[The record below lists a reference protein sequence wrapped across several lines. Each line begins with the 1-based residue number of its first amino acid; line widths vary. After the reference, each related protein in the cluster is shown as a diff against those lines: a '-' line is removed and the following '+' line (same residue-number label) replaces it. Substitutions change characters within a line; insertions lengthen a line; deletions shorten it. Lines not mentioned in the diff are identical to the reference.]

1 MYFPFL
7 FEPTMLIL
15 IPGIIIAAYA
25 QNKVSGTYNRYLRVP
40 STRGLTG
47 AQTARNMLDANGL
60 YNVNIELVG
69 GKLSDHYDPRK
80 RVLRLSNEVYN
91 GRSVAAVGIAAHEV
105 GHAIQHQ
112 EAYAPLKFRNAIFP
126 VVSFASSIAW
136 FLFFIGFLFQAM
148 QLMNIGIIFFAG
160 SVVFNMVT
168 LPVEFNASKRAIAQL
183 SANGLVIREESVG
196 VKKVLD
202 AAALT
207 YVAALLVSLLQLVRL
222 VVLRGS
228 RD

>member
-1 MYFPFL
+1 
-7 FEPTMLIL
+7 
-15 IPGIIIAAYA
+15 
-25 QNKVSGTYNRYLRVP
+25 
-40 STRGLTG
+40 
-47 AQTARNMLDANGL
+47 
-60 YNVNIELVG
+60 
-69 GKLSDHYDPRK
+69 
-80 RVLRLSNEVYN
+80 
-91 GRSVAAVGIAAHEV
+91 
-105 GHAIQHQ
+105 
-112 EAYAPLKFRNAIFP
+112 
-126 VVSFASSIAW
+126 
-136 FLFFIGFLFQAM
+136 M

-207 YVAALLVSLLQLVRL
+207 YIAALLVSLLQLVRL